1 MSIIQDYETKG
12 QILDEIKSMTLQE
25 FQSLLHQHRYEY
37 DELYDHINVGIEDM
51 VQILFEE
58 RANDN

>member
-1 MSIIQDYETKG
+1 
-12 QILDEIKSMTLQE
+12 MTLQE